1 MKNDILTIFG
11 KKGSGKTELCKFLY
25 FSNPKPAI
33 VIDIAE
39 QFQDVGLNFPDVE
52 SIKKYLQANYKIFYK
67 KKQILVLNQYE
78 TENIEDLLNF
88 LWECKFQDF
97 ELIIDEVDTIYNTHN
112 QHKSALKPFIHRGRH
127 RQIDLITTS
136 RRPANVGR
144 DLTSQSDNIY
154 IFRNNEPNDIKYF
167 SLFINKIA
175 IDEIRHLDKYYFLN
189 YSTETNAH
197 EIDTLPKLI

>member
-1 MKNDILTIFG
+1 MKNNIDTIFG
-11 KKGSGKTELCKFLY
+11 KKGSGKTEVCKYLY

-39 QFQDVGLNFPDVE
+39 QFDDVGLNFPNVASLKE
-52 SIKKYLQANYKIFYK
+52 YLQKEWKSFYK
-67 KKQILVLNQYE
+67 KKQMLVLDEYNAE
-78 TENIEDLLNF
+78 DIEDLLNF
-88 LWECKFQDF
+88 LWECKFTNFQ
-97 ELIIDEVDTIYNTHN
+97 LIIDEVDTIYNNHN
-112 QHKSALKPFIHRGRH
+112 QQRSKLRPFIHRGRH

-167 SLFINKIA
+167 QNFIRKEAIA
-175 IDEIRHLDKYYFLN
+175 EIRNLDKYYFLN
-189 YSTETNAH
+189 YSTENNSYD
-197 EIDTLPKLI
+197 IDTLPKLV